1 MPLCYAALMVPRTPL
16 ILIGGGGHA
25 LVVDEAAALEGYER
39 AGYYDDNPS
48 CALAT
53 RAKAKRLGALSTLPL
68 PPQGAWIIA
77 LGSLALR
84 RSLID
89 RLAGSGAAIVAHP
102 HAYVSTSASLRAG
115 AFIAPGALVH
125 SFAKIGEHAI
135 INSGSIVEHEC
146 DIAENAHIAPG
157 AVLGGNVRVGRDTL
171 VGIGANVIPGVSIGS
186 NCVIGAGAVVIADVP
201 DNARVVG
208 VPAEKLKLPMRHQI
222 RD

>member
-1 MPLCYAALMVPRTPL
+1 MIPRTPL

-25 LVVDEAAALEGYER
+25 LVVDEAAALEGYQP

-53 RAKAKRLGALSTLPL
+53 RAKAKRLGALSTVPL
-68 PPQGAWIIA
+68 PPHGAWILA
-77 LGSLALR
+77 LGSLDLR
-84 RSLID
+84 RSIIE
-89 RLAGSGAAIVAHP
+89 RLGSSGAAVVAHP
-102 HAYVSTSASLRAG
+102 HAFV
-115 AFIAPGALVH
+115 APGAIVH
-125 SFAKIGEHAI
+125 SFAKVAEHAI

-171 VGIGANVIPGVSIGS
+171 IGIGANVIPGVSIGS

-201 DNARVVG
+201 DNSRVAG
-208 VPAEKLKLPMRHQI
+208 VPAEKLKLPMRHQV